1 MLKQTAPDHVV
12 LNTVVFDDLRLA
24 YVPVPK
30 AASTSILGALFELAG
45 GGRDDRM
52 RSRKPEA
59 TRDQTVHD
67 GSLWDPRHRLKER
80 TATERDW
87 ILESDEW
94 FRFTVV
100 REPARRIWSAWV
112 SKVLVRDPRF
122 LLMFGEDWF
131 PAVPTSASD
140 VVTSFRAFVSGL
152 PDQPDWD
159 DSHWSAQGALAGISR
174 IEYDHV
180 GRLESLD
187 QTEAV
192 LNHYLEQR
200 GGRLPAFRRDNGSLL
215 PFSPGLFDRTTRDA
229 CLHLTADD
237 RRALGYEPVR
247 DADGEPDERWLLAVE
262 ASIPALRALIERHER
277 LLDLWRIQA
286 DTDLESHWQ
295 RDVVVVSGVAAA
307 ASAATLLAA
316 RQGNG
321 HNGSRRARHRRL
333 GTGSRRALLATFL
346 G

>member
-1 MLKQTAPDHVV
+1 MTLIPTDPAHVE
-12 LNTVVFDDLRLA
+12 LNTVVFDELRLA

-45 GGRDDRM
+45 GGLDDRM
-52 RSRKPEA
+52 RSLKHEA

-67 GSLWDPRHRLKER
+67 ASLWDPRHRLEQR
-80 TATERDW
+80 SATEREW

-122 LLMFGEDWF
+122 VLMFGEDWF
-131 PAVPTSASD
+131 PAVPSSAID

-152 PDQPDWD
+152 PNQPDWAD
-159 DSHWSAQGALAGISR
+159 PHWSAQHELAGISR

-192 LNHYLEQR
+192 LSHYIAQR
-200 GGRLPAFRRDNGSLL
+200 GGTLPALGTKNGSLL
-215 PFSPGLFDRTTRDA
+215 PFSPGLFDRPTRNA
-229 CLHLTADD
+229 CLRLTADD
-237 RRALGYEPVR
+237 RRALGYEPVQ
-247 DADGEPDERWLLAVE
+247 DADGEPDEPWLRAVE
-262 ASIPALRALIERHER
+262 ASLPALRALIERHKR
-277 LLDLWRIQA
+277 LLDLWLSKA
-286 DTDLESHWQ
+286 DTDRESHWQ
-295 RDVVVVSGVAAA
+295 RDVAVVSAIAAA
-307 ASAATLLAA
+307 ASVATVLAA

-321 HNGSRRARHRRL
+321 HNGSRWARHLRL
-333 GTGSRRALLATFL
+333 SW
-346 G
+346 